1 MGKQVVEGPGL
12 FPAAVN
18 INGTDE
24 AHTIELIRRD
34 GIVLTERVTE
44 ADTDNIVRVR
54 DQHLPYSG
62 LIFNAGLRG
71 KDDIAG
77 AGQQTA
83 EDLIVVVFPQNDG
96 TLRVEPHKAADIKPG
111 KIHIIAAKAD
121 I

>member
-24 AHTIELIRRD
+24 AYTIELIRRD

-54 DQHLPYSG
+54 DQYLP
-62 LIFNAGLRG
+62 
-71 KDDIAG
+71 
-77 AGQQTA
+77 TA
-83 EDLIVVVFPQNDG
+83 ASSSM
-96 TLRVEPHKAADIKPG
+96 RVCAV
-111 KIHIIAAKAD
+111 KITSQVRESRLPKILS
-121 I
+121 

>member
-24 AHTIELIRRD
+24 AYTIELIRRD

-71 KDDIAG
+71 KMTS
-77 AGQQTA
+77 QVR
-83 EDLIVVVFPQNDG
+83 ESRLP
-96 TLRVEPHKAADIKPG
+96 
-111 KIHIIAAKAD
+111 KILS
-121 I
+121 